1 MGGLVDARLEGTVCV
16 LTLRRG
22 EKLNALSAELEQELS
37 AGPGAARKPATAAQS
52 C

>member
-22 EKLNALSAELEQELS
+22 EKLNALSAELEQELG
-37 AGPGAARKPATAAQS
+37 AGPGAAGGARAAARS